1 LTAGPDRAPSADL
14 ERSIARLLTIG
25 TYGSV
30 GLLAIG
36 AVLMFANRIDP
47 LGGAPPFDP
56 GLIVDDI
63 VHLRPGG
70 VIWLGLIAV
79 LATPSARVAA
89 ALVAFLRTGQRAM
102 ALVAF
107 LILVVIALSVAVS
120 GGTGA

>member
-1 LTAGPDRAPSADL
+1 MTAGSDRAPSADL

-36 AVLMFANRIDP
+36 AVLMFGRQIDP

-56 GLIVDDI
+56 GLIADDI
-63 VHLRPGG
+63 LHLQPAGFM
-70 VIWLGLIAV
+70 WLGLIAV

-89 ALVAFLRTGQRAM
+89 ALIAFLRTGQRAM

-107 LILVVIALSVAVS
+107 LILVVIALSIAIS
-120 GGTGA
+120 GGTEA

>member
-1 LTAGPDRAPSADL
+1 LTAAPDRAPSADL
-14 ERSIARLLTIG
+14 ERSIARLLTVG

-36 AVLMFANRIDP
+36 AVLMFGYRIDP

-56 GLIVDDI
+56 GLIADDI
-63 VHLRPGG
+63 LHLRPSGFM
-70 VIWLGLIAV
+70 WLGLIAV

-120 GGTGA
+120 GGTEA